1 MRLRN
6 KRKTVYT
13 FSMLLAVVC
22 VIISFACFILRV
34 PSITYKNNDI
44 ELFAAE
50 LVLPDS
56 DTLKT
61 FDNSQSP
68 KKILAKSVK
77 NSNNDDDNNEVT
89 IDEESDHSG
98 ENTYKI
104 IESQVGAS
112 GINYE
117 NFYVKKAVDYN
128 LEIAKEL
135 SLKPDI
141 NIVKDNS
148 PRVLIVH
155 THTCES
161 YMDKDQGF
169 FYESFYPRT
178 KDQRKSVVAVGDA
191 IAERIKS
198 SNIGVIHD
206 TTYHDDPTYNGSY
219 TRAADTIR
227 KNLSENP
234 SIQVVIDIHRDS
246 LGNNESGKIKP
257 TFRVNGRKAAQIM
270 VISGCDLNGELGFP
284 DWEYNLRLALR
295 IQREAEN
302 MYPGMTR
309 PMYFGE
315 VKYNMNITHGSVLIE
330 VGTDVNTLDE
340 AIYSGSLLGDVL
352 SKVLSDLT

>member
-6 KRKTVYT
+6 KRKIIYT

-22 VIISFACFILRV
+22 VIISFACFVIRV
-34 PSITYKNNDI
+34 PLISNKDSNI
-44 ELFAAE
+44 ELFAAR
-50 LVLPDS
+50 LVVPDGDVTKPS
-56 DTLKT
+56 DNLQ
-61 FDNSQSP
+61 NS

-77 NSNNDDDNNEVT
+77 NSKNDNVNT
-89 IDEESDHSG
+89 SESVEDTDHSG

-128 LEIAKEL
+128 LEIPKEL
-135 SLKPDI
+135 ASKPDI

-148 PRVLIVH
+148 KRVLIVH

-169 FYESFYPRT
+169 FYDSFYPRT
-178 KDQRKSVVAVGDA
+178 TDKKRSVVAVGDA
-191 IAERIKS
+191 IAEKIEN

-227 KNLSENP
+227 RNLNDNP

-257 TFRVNGRKAAQIM
+257 TFKVNGKKAAQIM

-284 DWEYNLRLALR
+284 DWEYNLRFALR

-315 VKYNMNITHGSVLIE
+315 VKYNMNLTHGSVLIE
-330 VGTDVNTLDE
+330 VGTDMNTLDE

-352 SKVLSDLT
+352 AKVLSDLA